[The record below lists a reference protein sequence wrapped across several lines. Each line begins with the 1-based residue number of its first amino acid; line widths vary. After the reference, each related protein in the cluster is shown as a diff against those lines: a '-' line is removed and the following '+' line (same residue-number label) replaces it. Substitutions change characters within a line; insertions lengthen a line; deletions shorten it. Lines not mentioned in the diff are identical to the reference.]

1 VNNIEPTAKFIILD
15 FNCSNE
21 FTHHWSSVLSYSS
34 FLNKFGK
41 QVEVWLPRETSDRVV
56 NRISEHAPV
65 IRFLRSPQ
73 YSAATITNDT
83 FGYILGRFVQLV
95 FAKKDRSY
103 FKNVIR
109 KLVIKIYTFKILS
122 KLGKEIVKQETV
134 LILPTL
140 DFLSFQIVKYLYREK
155 TEIQIYI
162 RRMGSEQRHPLARGD
177 EFTELLR
184 LLNNRSVE
192 NIRLGIP
199 TQALFQELQ
208 ENCKFPDRIFWSPL
222 PPDIRQN
229 RKRDLDIP
237 KIINIGFPGT
247 ARESKGYDL
256 IWKIAEQLKFEEVNF
271 SMFIQQANF
280 PWNGYAASREAIKKT
295 AGSSF
300 IELEPVLSVI
310 DYESLFEIY
319 DVIFLP
325 YRAEEYAEADS
336 GILYQAADWGV
347 PVACFSGLGFSN
359 EAFNYG
365 IGLDLE
371 DAGSLKIMLMK
382 MQSQEMRENIR
393 NYNKVREEAIV
404 NFLKLV

>member
-1 VNNIEPTAKFIILD
+1 MTNIEPTAKYIILD

-134 LILPTL
+134 LIMPTL

-155 TEIQIYI
+155 SEIQIYI

-177 EFTELLR
+177 EFTELLG

-208 ENCKFPDRIFWSPL
+208 ENCKFPERIFWSPL

-229 RKRDLDIP
+229 RKQDLDNS

-295 AGSSF
+295 AGCSF

-365 IGLDLE
+365 IGLDLKS
-371 DAGSLKIMLMK
+371 AGSLKIMLMK

-393 NYNKVREEAIV
+393 NYNKVREEAIA